1 MGLAAWLG
9 LGRAHRMMRS
19 VDEAIEAVGVALPRF
34 AAFDAVIA
42 EDGRA
47 ALVIDSTGA
56 IALVLVRGTRVR
68 ARAVDWAMMRQT
80 HAGILVET
88 GDRRFGEV
96 LLAGV
101 TAIDIRRLGMPPLPQ
116 REAATI
122 VGVLEP
128 A

>member
-19 VDEAIEAVGVALPRF
+19 VDEAIEAAAAALPRF
-34 AAFDAVIA
+34 AGFDAVIA

-47 ALVIDSTGA
+47 ALVIDSTGV
-56 IALVLVRGTRVR
+56 IALVLVRGARVR
-68 ARAVDWAMMRQT
+68 ARVVEWAMLRQT
-80 HAGILVET
+80 PAGILVET
-88 GDRRFGEV
+88 ADRGFGDA

-101 TAIDIRRLGMPPLPQ
+101 SAIDVRRLGMPPLPQ
-116 REAATI
+116 REPATI
-122 VGVLEP
+122 VGLLET

>member
-47 ALVIDSTGA
+47 ALVIDSTGV

-68 ARAVDWAMMRQT
+68 ARVIEWAMVRQT
-80 HAGILVET
+80 HAGIQVET
-88 GDRRFGEV
+88 GDRGFGDV

-101 TAIDIRRLGMPPLPQ
+101 SAIDVRRLGMPPLPQ
-116 REAATI
+116 REPATI
-122 VGVLEP
+122 VGSLET

>member
-47 ALVIDSTGA
+47 ALVIDTTGV
-56 IALVLVRGTRVR
+56 IALVLVRGARVR
-68 ARAVDWAMMRQT
+68 ARVIEWAMVRQT

-88 GDRRFGEV
+88 GDRGFGDV

-101 TAIDIRRLGMPPLPQ
+101 SAIDVRRLGMPPLPQ
-116 REAATI
+116 REPATI
-122 VGVLEP
+122 VGTLET

>member
-47 ALVIDSTGA
+47 ALVIDTTGV
-56 IALVLVRGTRVR
+56 IALVLVRGARVR
-68 ARAVDWAMMRQT
+68 ARVIEWAMVRQT
-80 HAGILVET
+80 YAGILVET
-88 GDRRFGEV
+88 GDRGFGDV

-101 TAIDIRRLGMPPLPQ
+101 SAIDVRRLGMPPLPQ
-116 REAATI
+116 REPATI
-122 VGVLEP
+122 VGTLET